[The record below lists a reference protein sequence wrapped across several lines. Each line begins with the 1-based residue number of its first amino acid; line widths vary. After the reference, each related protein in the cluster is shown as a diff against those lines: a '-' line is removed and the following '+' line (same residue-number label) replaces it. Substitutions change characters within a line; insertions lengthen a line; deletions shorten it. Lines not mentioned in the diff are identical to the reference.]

1 MIPHSIRHVLAAIF
15 LVMAFGAQA
24 QDTLPPPVNGI
35 TFEEWAAAN
44 ARLSNQQP
52 LADVLKV
59 LNVDEAKWNQSNQAF
74 LDALK
79 AGDPASHMFAR
90 YAEVFADPAVGR
102 FSARSDTP
110 QIVGKLATFA
120 DYADVQADLAVSS
133 EFGKDPQAVLKAHNL
148 TVYEFSQEAKPWV
161 QRMARAAGTDEME
174 QMNQIREEFEA
185 EYRERYKREAKN

>member
-120 DYADVQADLAVSS
+120 DYADVQADLTVSS

-161 QRMARAAGTDEME
+161 QRMAHAAGTDEME

>member
-1 MIPHSIRHVLAAIF
+1 
-15 LVMAFGAQA
+15 
-24 QDTLPPPVNGI
+24 
-35 TFEEWAAAN
+35 
-44 ARLSNQQP
+44 
-52 LADVLKV
+52 
-59 LNVDEAKWNQSNQAF
+59 
-74 LDALK
+74 
-79 AGDPASHMFAR
+79 MFAR

-120 DYADVQADLAVSS
+120 DYAGVQADLTVSS

-174 QMNQIREEFEA
+174 KMNQIREEFEA

>member
-1 MIPHSIRHVLAAIF
+1 
-15 LVMAFGAQA
+15 
-24 QDTLPPPVNGI
+24 
-35 TFEEWAAAN
+35 
-44 ARLSNQQP
+44 
-52 LADVLKV
+52 
-59 LNVDEAKWNQSNQAF
+59 
-74 LDALK
+74 
-79 AGDPASHMFAR
+79 MFAR

-102 FSARSDTP
+102 FRGRTDTP

-120 DYADVQADLAVSS
+120 DYADVQADLTVSS
-133 EFGKDPQAVLKAHNL
+133 EFRKDPQAVLKAHNL